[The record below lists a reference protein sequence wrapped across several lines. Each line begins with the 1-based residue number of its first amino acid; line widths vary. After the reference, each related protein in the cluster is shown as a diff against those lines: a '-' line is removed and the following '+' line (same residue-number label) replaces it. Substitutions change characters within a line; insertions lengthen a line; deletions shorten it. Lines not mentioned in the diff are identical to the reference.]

1 MVEHGKIR
9 ILEHGSKE
17 MTKLTG
23 HGGSQDGEAES
34 LPHSIRLI
42 FGHVLHFVGRLRGLE
57 HPHVVLD
64 GVACGAGAHFLEY
77 VLQSDRQFG

>member
-9 ILEHGSKE
+9 IVEHDSKE
-17 MTKLTG
+17 KTQLTG

-42 FGHVLHFVGRLRGLE
+42 FGHVLHFVGRLRRLE

-64 GVACGAGAHFLEY
+64 GAAGAHFLEY
-77 VLQSDRQFG
+77 VLQFDRQFVG